1 LFPHGRH
8 VLGVTK
14 AGGDATTF
22 CLVSEGLICSSD
34 VQKWPWFV
42 DFTNPGAFYP
52 SLNQLLCISV
62 KEFGSHSVKR
72 LCAGQPTIFQGTIG
86 RNSMSDYRVKAG
98 EITEDQITALLE
110 SQSAKWPTSFFLGA
124 AFASMIA
131 SLILKA
137 QNKDNLSLF
146 VGQWAAPFLILG
158 TYNKIV
164 KQHGS
169 DATVRD

>member
-1 LFPHGRH
+1 
-8 VLGVTK
+8 
-14 AGGDATTF
+14 
-22 CLVSEGLICSSD
+22 
-34 VQKWPWFV
+34 
-42 DFTNPGAFYP
+42 
-52 SLNQLLCISV
+52 
-62 KEFGSHSVKR
+62 
-72 LCAGQPTIFQGTIG
+72 
-86 RNSMSDYRVKAG
+86 MSDYRVKAG
-98 EITEDQITALLE
+98 EISEDQITALLE

-158 TYNKIV
+158 TYNKMV

-169 DATVRD
+169 DAETRDTTHPS